1 MHLSSGFHSDI
12 RIFCSGFQ
20 WSWKVVSYPVSKPK
34 SLAKTVSPVEALS
47 SVCRGA
53 ESLLF
58 KDHRPDWTQTLSGMY
73 PSGGSL
79 RRGQPLGVSDRRW
92 ASLPLFLFTGRQDPQ
107 WRRGPATV
115 VVVCAQG
122 QKALGTPHTS
132 QVTGSPGSWGGARRP
147 RAWRCLCL
155 QVSALPGAG
164 SWAGSPSS
172 VEQNQPRRAAL
183 AEWGRVSSAP
193 RL

>member
-73 PSGGSL
+73 PSRGSL
-79 RRGQPLGVSDRRW
+79 RRGQPLGVSDRRC
-92 ASLPLFLFTGRQDPQ
+92 ASLPLFLFTGRQDPH
-107 WRRGPATV
+107 GE
-115 VVVCAQG
+115 G
-122 QKALGTPHTS
+122 
-132 QVTGSPGSWGGARRP
+132 
-147 RAWRCLCL
+147 
-155 QVSALPGAG
+155 ALP
-164 SWAGSPSS
+164 PSS
-172 VEQNQPRRAAL
+172 
-183 AEWGRVSSAP
+183 SSAP
-193 RL
+193 RDRKLWGHHTRAKSLEAQAPGVGLGVLGRGGVCVYRFLPSPGQAAGQAAQAQ